1 VSLSLSAAGAHTGSH
16 THAHLHA
23 SGPSF
28 VVGPAICRPLVYFK
42 CGSSLHFGASATPC
56 GHTSRVKVGLCN
68 RGYRDLHVSVS
79 PPELPFV
86 LLPAHTLVTLRAR
99 SYVNLPIRL
108 SPLTVGVHE
117 GALVVT
123 IVDRVD
129 CDSGHDNGADENS
142 HSHISRATSKGEN
155 DNDSNRSGLDTTQ
168 TQLSLCSNSRSWREN
183 HPHIK

>member
-1 VSLSLSAAGAHTGSH
+1 MEHQQVEG
-16 THAHLHA
+16 
-23 SGPSF
+23 
-28 VVGPAICRPLVYFK
+28 
-42 CGSSLHFGASATPC
+42 
-56 GHTSRVKVGLCN
+56 GLQ

-79 PPELPFV
+79 LPELPFV
-86 LLPAHTLVTLRAR
+86 LLPAHTFVTLRAR
-99 SYVNLPIRL
+99 SYVNLPIRF

-168 TQLSLCSNSRSWREN
+168 TQLSLAATAAGAGERTIRNAKMSHHLHCASLCDQLPRITSLSSLIKNAFEFFECSLCHYRRGACSNAIGGCSV
-183 HPHIK
+183 